1 MTTEPMQAVRAF
13 IAHRNPAL
21 GPLCDDLDLIDSR
34 AINSL
39 AFVEFIFLLEELT
52 GQPIDP
58 EDLDLDDFRTLSA
71 LNARFFKKEEAA
83 R

>member
-1 MTTEPMQAVRAF
+1 MTDPMLAVQKF
-13 IAHRNPAL
+13 ILGRNPELDRVSA
-21 GPLCDDLDLIDSR
+21 DLDLIDSR

-52 GQPIDP
+52 GEAIDP
-58 EDLDLDDFRTLSA
+58 EDLDLDDFRTLDA
-71 LNARFFKKEEAA
+71 LEARFFKKEAA

>member
-1 MTTEPMQAVRAF
+1 MTDQLQAVREF
-13 IAHRNPAL
+13 ILGRNPKL
-21 GPLCDDLDLIDSR
+21 GQVPDDLDLIDSR

-52 GQPIDP
+52 GEPIDP
-58 EDLDLDDFRTLSA
+58 EDVDLDDFRTLNA
-71 LNARFFKKEEAA
+71 IEARFFKRKAA

>member
-1 MTTEPMQAVRAF
+1 MDAVRGF
-13 IAHRNPAL
+13 IRDRNPTL
-21 GPLCDDLDLIDSR
+21 GQLSDDMDLIDSR

-52 GQPIDP
+52 GAPIDP
-58 EDLDLDDFRTLSA
+58 EDLDLDDFRTLTA
-71 LNARFFKKEEAA
+71 IEARFFEQEAT

>member
-1 MTTEPMQAVRAF
+1 MTTEPMRAVREF
-13 IAHRNPAL
+13 IVGRNPKL
-21 GPLCDDLDLIDSR
+21 DQLSDDLDLIDSR

-52 GQPIDP
+52 GEPIDP

-71 LNARFFKKEEAA
+71 LNARFFKEEAA

>member
-1 MTTEPMQAVRAF
+1 MEAVREF
-13 IAHRNPAL
+13 IRGRNPKL
-21 GPLCDDLDLIDSR
+21 GHLDDEMDLIDSR

-52 GQPIDP
+52 GEPIDP
-58 EDLDLDDFRTLSA
+58 EELDLDDFRTLKA
-71 LNARFFKKEEAA
+71 IETRFFKQKAA

>member
-1 MTTEPMQAVRAF
+1 MTDPMQAVRDF
-13 IAHRNPAL
+13 VVGRNPGL
-21 GPLCDDLDLIDSR
+21 GQLDGEMDLIDSR

-52 GQPIDP
+52 RGPIDP
-58 EDLDLDDFRTLSA
+58 EDLDVDDFRTLNA
-71 LNARFFKKEEAA
+71 IQARFFKQKTA

>member
-1 MTTEPMQAVRAF
+1 MSAGMQAVREF
-13 IAHRNPAL
+13 ILGRNPELAEL
-21 GPLCDDLDLIDSR
+21 ADDMDLIDSR

-52 GQPIDP
+52 GEATDP
-58 EDLDLDDFRTLSA
+58 EDLDLDDFRTLGA
-71 LNARFFKKEEAA
+71 LEARFFRKEAG

>member
-1 MTTEPMQAVRAF
+1 VSTEPMQAVREF
-13 IAHRNPAL
+13 IVGRNPGL
-21 GPLCDDLDLIDSR
+21 DHLPDDLDLIDSR

-58 EDLDLDDFRTLSA
+58 EDLDLNDFRTLGA
-71 LNARFFKKEEAA
+71 LNARFFKEEAA
-83 R
+83 

>member
-1 MTTEPMQAVRAF
+1 MTDPMQAVQEF
-13 IAHRNPAL
+13 ILGRNPKL
-21 GPLCDDLDLIDSR
+21 DQVPVELDLVDSR

-52 GQPIDP
+52 GESIDP
-58 EDLDLDDFRTLSA
+58 EDLDLDDFRTLNA
-71 LNARFFKKEEAA
+71 IEARFFQRKAA

>member
-1 MTTEPMQAVRAF
+1 MTDPMRTVREF
-13 IAHRNPAL
+13 IQGRNPDL
-21 GPLCDDLDLIDSR
+21 GHVPDDLDLIDSR

-52 GQPIDP
+52 GESVDP
-58 EDLDLDDFRTLSA
+58 EDVDLDDFRTVKTIE
-71 LNARFFKKEEAA
+71 ARFFQQKAA

>member
-1 MTTEPMQAVRAF
+1 MMTDPMQAVRDF
-13 IAHRNPAL
+13 VLDRNPKL
-21 GPLCDDLDLIDSR
+21 SQLDSELDLIDSR

-52 GQPIDP
+52 GESVDP
-58 EDLDLDDFRTLSA
+58 EDLDLDDFRTLNA
-71 LNARFFKKEEAA
+71 IEARFFNQKAM